1 MANRAFLPAVLLWA
15 TLTPA
20 LYKFA
25 RYCDIRYG
33 SAVRQMPLETA
44 AAAPQA
50 AVDPALYLAPALRCA
65 PDAGWCNEAGSC
77 KKTAAHAKRAGLT
90 SGWWASH
97 SGWCLPQHV
106 CCACG
111 VRQSLCVRCGTHAC
125 TGHLLGCQVCQ
136 PYLVPVLAVRHD
148 VT

>member
-44 AAAPQA
+44 AAAPRA

-65 PDAGWCNEAGSC
+65 PGAACAGGCAEELPVHTQLAGS
-77 KKTAAHAKRAGLT
+77 
-90 SGWWASH
+90 
-97 SGWCLPQHV
+97 V
-106 CCACG
+106 CWP
-111 VRQSLCVRCGTHAC
+111 C
-125 TGHLLGCQVCQ
+125 T
-136 PYLVPVLAVRHD
+136 
-148 VT
+148 

>member
-50 AVDPALYLAPALRCA
+50 AVDPTLYLAPALRCA
-65 PDAGWCNEAGSC
+65 PGARSYIDILMLGSC
-77 KKTAAHAKRAGLT
+77 RGCAAHANSTGIT
-90 SGWWASH
+90 SAYRASH
-97 SGWCLPQHV
+97 SVWCLSQHV
-106 CCACG
+106 CCVCRM
-111 VRQSLCVRCGTHAC
+111 RQIF
-125 TGHLLGCQVCQ
+125 
-136 PYLVPVLAVRHD
+136 
-148 VT
+148 

>member
-65 PDAGWCNEAGSC
+65 PDARCSSDVGSRRGS
-77 KKTAAHAKRAGLT
+77 AAHANSTGIF
-90 SGWWASH
+90 SVWWALH
-97 SGWCLPQHV
+97 SVWCLP
-106 CCACG
+106 
-111 VRQSLCVRCGTHAC
+111 R
-125 TGHLLGCQVCQ
+125 
-136 PYLVPVLAVRHD
+136 
-148 VT
+148 

>member
-1 MANRAFLPAVLLWA
+1 MANRAYLPAVLLWA

-50 AVDPALYLAPALRCA
+50 TVDPALYLAPALRCA
-65 PDAGWCNEAGSC
+65 PDALIGG
-77 KKTAAHAKRAGLT
+77 
-90 SGWWASH
+90 
-97 SGWCLPQHV
+97 CLPRGGV
-106 CCACG
+106 GLARAKSIEKTGVSGPAPSRAPELLRAPNVACG
-111 VRQSLCVRCGTHAC
+111 DVSAAVKELYTYMHA
-125 TGHLLGCQVCQ
+125 
-136 PYLVPVLAVRHD
+136 
-148 VT
+148 